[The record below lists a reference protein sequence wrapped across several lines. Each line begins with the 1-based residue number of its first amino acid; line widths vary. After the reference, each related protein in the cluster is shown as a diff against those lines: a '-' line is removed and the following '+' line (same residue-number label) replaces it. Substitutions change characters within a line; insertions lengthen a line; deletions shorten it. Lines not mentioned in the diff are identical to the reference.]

1 MSPREIVLRTIEFRN
16 PERIALS
23 LPEPYPDDIVWGGT
37 SPDPEWKPSRTFPP
51 EEGRKWEDEWG
62 NVWAAT
68 TDFYQGEVVQGAI
81 QDWSQLDRYR
91 MPRFDDPKRYEKAAA
106 GFAKTSDRYHLG
118 GLPGFPFSIMR
129 YLRRMD
135 IFLADLLLYPKEVDR
150 LAERVVALLCRCMDN
165 WAAAGAD
172 AVMFAE
178 DWGTQDRLLVSPT
191 MWRRIFRPYFVALCG
206 HARDCGLSVWMHSC
220 GYIYDIVEDL
230 IECGMA
236 VLQLDQPGLYGVD
249 RLAAEFGGRVTFWCP
264 VDIQRVLPSGDLAR
278 IDAFAHDLVEKLGA
292 RGGGFIAGY
301 YGSLEGIGVRPEWQ
315 DAACR
320 AFVKYAR
327 LHAGNEPA

>member
-1 MSPREIVLRTIEFRN
+1 
-16 PERIALS
+16 
-23 LPEPYPDDIVWGGT
+23 
-37 SPDPEWKPSRTFPP
+37 
-51 EEGRKWEDEWG
+51 
-62 NVWAAT
+62 
-68 TDFYQGEVVQGAI
+68 
-81 QDWSQLDRYR
+81 

-106 GFAKTSDRYHLG
+106 GFAKTPDRYHLG

-230 IECGMA
+230 IECGIA
-236 VLQLDQPGLYGVD
+236 VLQLDQPGLYGVE